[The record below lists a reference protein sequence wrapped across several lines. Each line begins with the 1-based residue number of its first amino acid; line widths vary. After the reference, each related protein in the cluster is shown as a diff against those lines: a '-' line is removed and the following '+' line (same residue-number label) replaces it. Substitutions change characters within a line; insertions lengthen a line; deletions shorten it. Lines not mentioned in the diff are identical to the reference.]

1 MKYGFPFLVLFLCFS
16 LALAQS
22 TNATISG
29 GVTDPSGNFIP
40 NAEVEIANDATGIV
54 YSATTNNSGMYL
66 VPILPPGRYHV
77 QVSKPGFKTIIKADV
92 VLNVQSA
99 LALNFTLPVGATSE
113 SVTVDSSSAPINT
126 TDASVST
133 VIDRKFVENMPLNGR
148 SFQDLIS
155 MTPGVSTASPQVGS
169 GAGAIGSSGDFSVNG
184 QRTESNT
191 YSVDGVSAN
200 VGAGNGYGVAG
211 AAVGGSV
218 AASSAL
224 GTTQGLVSV
233 DALEEFR
240 VLSSTYS
247 AEFGRT
253 PGGQFNFLTK
263 SGTDQFHGSAF
274 EYLRNNFFDANDW
287 FNDRYGNQPSA
298 LRQNDFGVTIGGPVV
313 RHRRSFF
320 FFSYE
325 GLRLAQPQA
334 ASAQLVPD
342 QYLRDQAPSAIKEI
356 LNAFPLPTPGGIDYG
371 NASDPSLAQ
380 FLKSYSVPSQI
391 DSASLRLDQ
400 AFGDKLAL
408 FLRAAYTPSSADT
421 RSLSALSQLM
431 FHTQAYTMGAT
442 SQWSNKVSNDFRL
455 GFARSDSR
463 VLQTLDNFGGA
474 LPIDLAA
481 AVGQGATAGAQPS
494 LFLQFAGAGFT
505 ELSSGASQNGLRQ
518 WNAVNTLGWTA
529 GKHAFKFGVD
539 YRHIRSP
546 IQPSALQ
553 MYPLFFGASDVL
565 NNSASVISVLDFSRA
580 TPIFEQFASF
590 AQDEWRL
597 RPSLTLSLGLR
608 WELDPPPTGADGQDA
623 YTLSGNLSSPPTL
636 AIAPRGTRLWQT
648 SWLNIA
654 PRLGAAWQARNRPGW
669 ETVLR
674 SGGGV
679 FFDSDNQVAGS
690 GFTGVGFG
698 ATQNY
703 FGTPLPLSPQQIDL
717 PIGVNPPYGTVS
729 AFPAHL
735 QLPYALEWNASL
747 EQALGKVQ
755 SLSVSY
761 VGSSGRRQLQEKE
774 LSLAGLNPNFTYV
787 LFFDGRLSSS
797 YNAMQAKFQRSLARG
812 VEALASYT
820 WSHTIDFGSTYAA
833 LYVLRGNADFDVRN
847 SFSAAVSW
855 DLPSGGSSR
864 WTRILFDRWGMDG
877 RFLARSAFPVTI
889 NGNMQIDR
897 ATGNGYYTGVNRVP
911 DVPVYLHSDSFPGGR
926 ALNPAAFAAPSGSNL
941 GNAPRNFLRGFGETQ
956 LNLAVRREFRR
967 SDRVHFQFRGE
978 AFNLLNHPNFGY
990 VDPYLSDATFGQ
1002 ATGMLNQSLGTLAS
1016 QYQQGG
1022 ARSLQ
1027 FALKA
1032 LF

>member
-16 LALAQS
+16 VAFAQS

-113 SVTVDSSSAPINT
+113 SVTVDSASAPINT

-155 MTPGVSTASPQVGS
+155 MTPGVSTASPQAGS
-169 GAGAIGSSGDFSVNG
+169 GAGAIGASGDFSVNG
-184 QRTESNT
+184 QRTESNS

-247 AEFGRT
+247 AEFGRS

-287 FNDRYGNQPSA
+287 FNDHYGNRPSA

-320 FFSYE
+320 FFSFE

-342 QYLRDQAPSAIKEI
+342 HYLRDQAPAAIQEI

-371 NASDPSLAQ
+371 SASDPSLAQ

-421 RSLSALSQLM
+421 RSLSALSQLR
-431 FHTQAYTMGAT
+431 FHTQTYTLGAT
-442 SQWSNKVSNDFRL
+442 SQWSKKISNDFRL

-474 LPIDLAA
+474 LPIDLAS
-481 AVGQGATAGAQPS
+481 AVGQGKSAGAQPS

-505 ELSSGASQNGLRQ
+505 ELSSGASGNGLRQ
-518 WNAVNTLGWTA
+518 WNAVNTLSWTA

-565 NNSASVISVLDFSRA
+565 NNSASETSVLAFSRA
-580 TPIFEQFASF
+580 TPVFEQFAAF

-597 RPSLTLSLGLR
+597 RTSLTLSLGLR
-608 WELDPPPTGADGQDA
+608 W
-623 YTLSGNLSSPPTL
+623 
-636 AIAPRGTRLWQT
+636 
-648 SWLNIA
+648 
-654 PRLGAAWQARNRPGW
+654 
-669 ETVLR
+669 
-674 SGGGV
+674 
-679 FFDSDNQVAGS
+679 
-690 GFTGVGFG
+690 
-698 ATQNY
+698 
-703 FGTPLPLSPQQIDL
+703 
-717 PIGVNPPYGTVS
+717 
-729 AFPAHL
+729 
-735 QLPYALEWNASL
+735 
-747 EQALGKVQ
+747 
-755 SLSVSY
+755 
-761 VGSSGRRQLQEKE
+761 
-774 LSLAGLNPNFTYV
+774 
-787 LFFDGRLSSS
+787 
-797 YNAMQAKFQRSLARG
+797 
-812 VEALASYT
+812 
-820 WSHTIDFGSTYAA
+820 
-833 LYVLRGNADFDVRN
+833 
-847 SFSAAVSW
+847 
-855 DLPSGGSSR
+855 
-864 WTRILFDRWGMDG
+864 
-877 RFLARSAFPVTI
+877 
-889 NGNMQIDR
+889 
-897 ATGNGYYTGVNRVP
+897 
-911 DVPVYLHSDSFPGGR
+911 
-926 ALNPAAFAAPSGSNL
+926 
-941 GNAPRNFLRGFGETQ
+941 
-956 LNLAVRREFRR
+956 
-967 SDRVHFQFRGE
+967 
-978 AFNLLNHPNFGY
+978 
-990 VDPYLSDATFGQ
+990 
-1002 ATGMLNQSLGTLAS
+1002 
-1016 QYQQGG
+1016 
-1022 ARSLQ
+1022 
-1027 FALKA
+1027 
-1032 LF
+1032 